1 MAQGLCG
8 VFQHGT
14 WSYLRDLELYR
25 ELGIQGVCYEA
36 YEPGYCH
43 FSDMFEIL
51 AKAMNG
57 EEFDYQPTELEQLLY
72 NGNTSVYSPENRK
85 TLEKYISDPFLL
97 KQLHF
102 HCDYDCSPAEYRKYV
117 EFAFEYEDRLDPL
130 FIGYFLSYY
139 GSRNGK
145 IRFRNLSPEAES
157 MLSYRKLWDFMELI
171 PADQDPRKICRDI
184 LFELLS
190 KVEAVS

>member
-1 MAQGLCG
+1 
-8 VFQHGT
+8 
-14 WSYLRDLELYR
+14 
-25 ELGIQGVCYEA
+25 
-36 YEPGYCH
+36 
-43 FSDMFEIL
+43 
-51 AKAMNG
+51 
-57 EEFDYQPTELEQLLY
+57 
-72 NGNTSVYSPENRK
+72 
-85 TLEKYISDPFLL
+85 
-97 KQLHF
+97 
-102 HCDYDCSPAEYRKYV
+102 V

-139 GSRNGK
+139 GSLNGK

-184 LFELLS
+184 FFELLS